1 MIELRDYQS
10 AALDATI
17 RFFEKHVGQPA
28 NPLIAMPTGTGKSWV
43 IAGLLKLVFEWAP
56 QSRVLMLTHVKKLI
70 EQNFDKLLALWPTA
84 PAGIYSAGLKRR
96 ELEHRITYAGIASII
111 HVVDQLAPVDI
122 VVVDEAHLV
131 SHHSETM
138 YRQFLAA
145 MLRKNPKMKVIG
157 LSATCYRMGLGML
170 TEGGIFTGIAFDL
183 TTIKAFAWLV
193 EKGYLAPL
201 HAIRTRY
208 ELDAS
213 QVRINGGEY
222 VQKDLQDK
230 LDRHDINEAVVE
242 EMCQVGEARQ
252 RWKVFASGIDHAE
265 HIAQLL
271 NGYGIST
278 VAIHSKLSAEEHDA
292 RFRDYTE
299 GRVRCAV
306 SMDEMTTGVDIPEM
320 DFIAVLRPTRS
331 TARWVQMLG
340 RGTRPAPWA
349 GKTDCLVADF
359 TNNTRD
365 LGPINDP
372 VLPRPPKER
381 KKGAAQPSAPVKEC
395 PQCRSYVHASLGTC
409 PYCGHYFA
417 PPSKLNAQAAG
428 LEVMRMEEP
437 EPVVEE
443 LSVHTITYHKHSKKD
458 RPLSLQVS
466 YHCME
471 AGGMP
476 RLFREYVC
484 LEHGGAAQ
492 AHAHRWWQE
501 RCTNVAPP
509 ETVQRA
515 LDLANRV
522 LRAPRAI
529 RVWTN
534 KRHPEIVGYVYE

>member
-1 MIELRDYQS
+1 MIELRDYQQ
-10 AALDATI
+10 AAVEATI
-17 RFFEKHVGQPA
+17 KFFEKHIGGPA

-43 IAGLLKLVFEWAP
+43 IAGILKLVYAWAP
-56 QSRVLMLTHVKKLI
+56 HSRVLMLTHVKKLI
-70 EQNFDKLLALWPTA
+70 EQNFDKLLTLWPTA

-96 ELEHRITYAGIASII
+96 ELQQRITYAGIASII
-111 HVVDQLAPVDI
+111 HVVDQLEPVDI

-138 YRQFLAA
+138 YRQFLSA
-145 MLRKNPKMKVIG
+145 MLLKNPKMKVIG

-170 TEGGIFTGIAFDL
+170 TEGGIFTGMAFDL
-183 TTIKAFAWLV
+183 TTVKAFAWLIQM
-193 EKGYLAPL
+193 GYLAPL
-201 HAIRTRY
+201 HAIRTTY

-213 QVRINGGEY
+213 QVRISGGEY

-230 LDRHDINEAVVE
+230 LDRPDINVAVVDE
-242 EMCQVGEARQ
+242 LCQVGEMRQ

-265 HIAQLL
+265 HVSELL
-271 NGYGIST
+271 NARGIPT
-278 VAIHSKLSAEEHDA
+278 VAIHSKLDDAEHDA
-292 RFRDYTE
+292 RFRDYVE
-299 GRVRCAV
+299 GRARCAV

-320 DFIAVLRPTRS
+320 DFIAMLRPTRS

-349 GKTDCLVADF
+349 GKQDCLVADF
-359 TNNTRD
+359 TNNSRD

-381 KKGAAQPSAPVKEC
+381 KRGDAAPSAPVRVC
-395 PQCRSYVHASLGTC
+395 PQCKSYVHASLGTC
-409 PYCGHYFA
+409 PYCGHYFE
-417 PPSKLNAQAAG
+417 PPSKLNFMSSG
-428 LEVMRMEEP
+428 LEVMKLEEP

-443 LSVHTITYHKHSKKD
+443 LHVHTVTYNKHSKKG
-458 RPLSLQVS
+458 RPDSMQVS

-471 AGGMP
+471 AGGIP

-484 LEHGGAAQ
+484 LEHDGTARSFAQ
-492 AHAHRWWQE
+492 RWWQE
-501 RCTNVAPP
+501 RCTGVAPP

-515 LDLANRV
+515 VDIANRV
-522 LRAPRAI
+522 LRAPHAI

-534 KRHPEIVGYVYE
+534 KRHPEIVGYLYE